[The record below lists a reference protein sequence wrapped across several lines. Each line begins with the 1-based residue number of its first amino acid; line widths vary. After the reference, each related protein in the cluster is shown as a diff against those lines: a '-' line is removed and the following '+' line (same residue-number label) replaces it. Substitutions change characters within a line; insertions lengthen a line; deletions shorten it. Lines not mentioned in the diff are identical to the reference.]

1 MESQKIMEGNGT
13 AADVAGIQRLG
24 QLVMS
29 ASRCGLGQTSPHPL
43 LTTIANFPDAY
54 AARVRK
60 DVDYTSRFDLASA
73 IADSSAA
80 AHRSAAAVSPVDAAG
95 EE

>member
-1 MESQKIMEGNGT
+1 
-13 AADVAGIQRLG
+13 
-24 QLVMS
+24 MS

-43 LTTIANFPDAY
+43 LTTIENFPEVY

-60 DVDYTSRFDLASA
+60 DVDYESQFDLRLPSRILPLRRTATTPLDA
-73 IADSSAA
+73 
-80 AHRSAAAVSPVDAAG
+80 PVDAAG